1 MGNIKKF
8 KPYFDHANMYKD
20 GRGLFVLGHFGMF
33 GKYSEHPKHN
43 STVQD
48 VCILTACRSGRL
60 VGS

>member
-1 MGNIKKF
+1 
-8 KPYFDHANMYKD
+8 MYKD

-33 GKYSEHPKHN
+33 GQYSKHPNHY

-48 VCILTACRSGRL
+48 VCILTACRTNRL